1 MDTSPIQYETLVAEF
16 ENGLLNALRGHRV
29 GFDYLEIW
37 VPDEDPVKGILN
49 MAESAEALSTPDIAV
64 AVRRSTLP
72 AARDGELLALLS
84 QLGSASITPAGDGV
98 VVNVRGLGMVS
109 ALRDVHHGLR
119 DGLLRRLAD
128 LKHEGLRLEPHDGLV
143 RVAVEEGPAQLC
155 VLVEP
160 DAGHIVRAACHV
172 GARTP
177 VERAILDALC
187 SAILDTPVDDAAD
200 HGAIRA
206 MASLHAVELTRPV
219 AGVLHPVNADPAFVP
234 VVRMAHAIRDDYW
247 ARMNLPPRYN
257 EFDQLP
263 SASWLGLDAAERM
276 SRISAAIA
284 AFLTEAGLT
293 EGDIRLLRIDD
304 DLHGQPVRILVTFGN
319 GVAPKEKPPAMRA
332 LERALKRGVDQSL
345 QLYHEQLK
353 DQNAIRRL

>member
-1 MDTSPIQYETLVAEF
+1 MDISPIQYETLVAEF
-16 ENGLLNALRGHRV
+16 ESGLLNALRGHGV
-29 GFDYLEIW
+29 GFDHLEIW

-49 MAESAEALSTPDIAV
+49 MAESAEALATPDIAV

-98 VVNVRGLGMVS
+98 VVVVRGLGMAS
-109 ALRDVHHGLR
+109 ALRNVHHGLR
-119 DGLLRRLAD
+119 DGMLRRLAA
-128 LKHEGLRLEPHDGLV
+128 LKHEGRLEPQDGLV
-143 RVAVEEGPAQLC
+143 RIAVDEGPAQLC
-155 VLVEP
+155 VLVDP
-160 DAGHIVRAACHV
+160 DAGHIVRAASHA
-172 GARTP
+172 GARNP

-187 SAILDTPVDDAAD
+187 SAILDTPVDEAAD

-206 MASLHAVELTRPV
+206 LASLRPPETTRPV

-234 VVRMAHAIRDDYW
+234 AVRMAHAIRNDYW

-257 EFDQLP
+257 EFDRLP
-263 SASWLGLDAAERM
+263 STSWLALDGAERM
-276 SRISAAIA
+276 DRVSAVIA
-284 AFLTEAGLT
+284 AFLAEAGQA
-293 EGDIRLLRIDD
+293 EGAIRLLRIDD
-304 DLHGQPVRILVTFGN
+304 DLHGQPVRVLVTFGD
-319 GVAPKEKPPAMRA
+319 GIAPNEKPSAMRA
-332 LERALKRGVDQSL
+332 LERALKLGVEQTL